1 MLSNILDI
9 ACGANAVFGVREDGT
24 VAVAGTYNDTM
35 GTAFSYDG
43 LRPIFNPWPDSS
55 KVENW
60 KGIIKIIP
68 LTDGCYRETVL
79 GITADHKIV
88 TSWSLSP
95 HLNPSKPEEQQTNE
109 LYYCDA
115 KQIDDAM
122 EALKELDDV
131 VDVVEGYLCHDIVV
145 LHSDNTATVCKNIN
159 GLASFI
165 VKPHIWKNVT
175 KLMATLHTVVGFT
188 QDLKTLYSNENSM
201 EAHTYGGTIGIN
213 SIKEGSFDVV
223 VKDMWGKCYP
233 DFHEVYP
240 HIAPW
245 SKNIYDVSGYRTLYA
260 DGTMYAAKH
269 NDYAAQWVKDNSVFI
284 TQGILRIDFCRIV
297 SKGYFPAI
305 YICVREDGTLLVDY
319 NDESTAEG
327 YTGYSSSPYPRV
339 PRASLAAAQKIAKD
353 FKAFT
358 VVDGDTKETLTRL
371 AESQKD
377 VEATVAKNIRE
388 KLKHQK
394 QVRDLRVAYD
404 ADVYKV
410 TQSSGKEL
418 RETETEYSEKKS
430 RLSTALIEKQSAI
443 NKCGFFSKKKKE
455 QLTAEF
461 NELFEE
467 NRATIKEGDV
477 KIQNIKARKENAIAD
492 ITSKYREL
500 AQSNG
505 IDWDEV
511 ISNEV

>member
-1 MLSNILDI
+1 
-9 ACGANAVFGVREDGT
+9 
-24 VAVAGTYNDTM
+24 
-35 GTAFSYDG
+35 
-43 LRPIFNPWPDSS
+43 
-55 KVENW
+55 
-60 KGIIKIIP
+60 
-68 LTDGCYRETVL
+68 
-79 GITADHKIV
+79 
-88 TSWSLSP
+88 
-95 HLNPSKPEEQQTNE
+95 
-109 LYYCDA
+109 
-115 KQIDDAM
+115 M

-327 YTGYSSSPYPRV
+327 YTGYSSSPHPRV